1 MFIRLNR
8 ITTDDIGGDSLFE
21 RYSNYSKSNVRSAD
35 YTDSK
40 TVDGNNGLTT
50 GTTSGNTDTGRTY
63 TIRRPFPWIP
73 DPFPWD
79 HDEDRSISWPAVIK
93 KVVEASPSIRV
104 DMIDTGE
111 SYMIQ
116 ADLPG
121 YSEENIKVYINDDGD
136 LQLSAERSV
145 VKTESSPDFV
155 INERAMKKLERTISL
170 ESKID
175 LDKCEAEYKNG
186 VLTVILPKDQSDKT
200 RYINIKKA

>member
-40 TVDGNNGLTT
+40 TVDGDSKLAT
-50 GTTSGNTDTGRTY
+50 GTTAGERSTRTY

-73 DPFPWD
+73 DPYPWD
-79 HDEDRSISWPAVIK
+79 HDEDRSISWPTVIK
-93 KVVEASPSIRV
+93 KVVESSPPIRV

-111 SYMIQ
+111 AYMIQ

-121 YSEENIKVYINDDGD
+121 YSEDNIKIYINDNGD
-136 LQLSAERSV
+136 LQLSAERGV
-145 VKTESSPDFV
+145 EKTDSSPDFI
-155 INERAMKKLERTISL
+155 INERSSKKLERTVSL

-175 LDKCEAEYKNG
+175 IDKCEAEYKNG